1 MLSRDAQTCQA
12 WFPTTALF
20 VFIFG
25 GKWDMMKHYFPKE
38 DSISLTIYNPQIIKY
53 DYLGTGIIFQWL
65 FQLLPNCEAF
75 FHTAVN
81 LPLMHSSWET
91 ASGQQL
97 QVCSLYT
104 VTHSLTRRGW
114 GNQLCPLLSC
124 DWLHMPSASSWKTV
138 RGVTPVW
145 TFVGWC
151 SVPWGIRCLF
161 YIEGMRL
168 CVCIMTCVP
177 VCLLLLL
184 NHSPHRRHPW
194 KHVEVS
200 GVTDCSL
207 CVCAKG
213 KSRHKGKIVMFE
225 FFDCL
230 DVFVINV

>member
-1 MLSRDAQTCQA
+1 
-12 WFPTTALF
+12 
-20 VFIFG
+20 
-25 GKWDMMKHYFPKE
+25 
-38 DSISLTIYNPQIIKY
+38 
-53 DYLGTGIIFQWL
+53 
-65 FQLLPNCEAF
+65 
-75 FHTAVN
+75 
-81 LPLMHSSWET
+81 MHSSWET

-151 SVPWGIRCLF
+151 SVPWGICCLF

-207 CVCAKG
+207 CVCAKR
-213 KSRHKGKIVMFE
+213 KSLHKGKIVCSNSLIAPMYLLLMCRNIIYHSDIVNSVFSDN
-225 FFDCL
+225 FFALKCIVNFL
-230 DVFVINV
+230 TSLKSSGFAWKQ